1 MPDIYIL
8 RPYLKADGGTPL
20 GTCTITTN
28 WTKNSNNSY
37 YSQKVAMSGITTAN
51 HPMISCTSSSD
62 SAQYNRLI
70 AAEAYEGGITF
81 TATEP
86 TTKSL
91 TVNVINWTDKL
102 ILSNLFVNDFSLG
115 VELNNLQEKVTT
127 NTNNIKRLTGV
138 RKITLG
144 EDSWSFDSTNGY
156 YVQSVS
162 VSGILETDAPVLDI
176 ELSGNAAAMTALQK
190 EWAKV
195 LKAETYNGGI
205 KFYANA
211 ATTETLTVLVHGGG
225 Q

>member
-1 MPDIYIL
+1 MSDIYIL

-20 GTCTITTN
+20 GTCTITTT

-51 HPMISCTSSSD
+51 NPMISCSSSSD

-70 AAEAYEGGITF
+70 AAEAYDGGITF

-102 ILSNLFVNDFSLG
+102 ILSNLFVNDFNLG
-115 VELNNLQEKVTT
+115 VEIDTLSQKVTT
-127 NTNNIKRLTGV
+127 NTNNIQRLTGV

-144 EDSWSFDSTNGY
+144 TTWSADSTNGY
-156 YVQSVS
+156 YVQSVAA
-162 VSGILETDAPVLDI
+162 SGILETDAPVLDI
-176 ELSGNAAAMTALQK
+176 ELTGNAAAMTALQA
-190 EWAKV
+190 EWSKI

-205 KFYANA
+205 KFYAKT
-211 ATTETLTVLVHGGG
+211 ATTKTLTVLVHGGG

>member
-20 GTCTITTN
+20 GNCTITTN

-86 TTKSL
+86 TTKNL
-91 TVNVINWTDKL
+91 TVKVINWTDKL
-102 ILSNLFVNDFSLG
+102 ILSNLFVNDFNLG

-127 NTNNIKRLTGV
+127 NTNNIQRLTGV

-144 EDSWSFDSTNGY
+144 TSWSADSTNGY

-176 ELSGNAAAMTALQK
+176 ELSGNAAAMTALQG
-190 EWAKV
+190 EWGKI
-195 LKAETYNGGI
+195 LKAETYDGGI
-205 KFYANA
+205 KFYAKA
-211 ATTETLTVLVHGGG
+211 ATTKTLTVLVHGGG

>member
-20 GTCTITTN
+20 GNCTITTN

-51 HPMISCTSSSD
+51 HPMISCSSSSD

-70 AAEAYEGGITF
+70 PAEAYEGGITF

-91 TVNVINWTDKL
+91 TVKVINWTDKL
-102 ILSNLFVNDFSLG
+102 ILSNLFVNDFNLG

-127 NTNNIKRLTGV
+127 NTNNIQRLTGV

-144 EDSWSFDSTNGY
+144 TSWSADSTNGY

-162 VSGILETDAPVLDI
+162 VSGILKTDAPVLDI
-176 ELSGNAAAMTALQK
+176 ELSGNAADMTALQN
-190 EWAKV
+190 EWAKI
-195 LKAETYNGGI
+195 LKAETYDGGI
-205 KFYANA
+205 KFYAKA
-211 ATTETLTVLVHGGG
+211 ATTKTLTVLVHGGG

>member
-20 GTCTITTN
+20 GNCTITTN

-51 HPMISCTSSSD
+51 HPMISCSSSSD

-91 TVNVINWTDKL
+91 TVKVINWTDKL
-102 ILSNLFVNDFSLG
+102 ILSNLFVNDFNLG

-127 NTNNIKRLTGV
+127 NTNNIQRLTGV

-144 EDSWSFDSTNGY
+144 TSWSADSTNGY

-162 VSGILETDAPVLDI
+162 VSGILKTDAPVLDI
-176 ELSGNAAAMTALQK
+176 ELSGNAADMTALQN
-190 EWAKV
+190 EWAKI
-195 LKAETYNGGI
+195 LKAETYDGGI
-205 KFYANA
+205 KFYAKA
-211 ATTETLTVLVHGGG
+211 ATTKTLTVLVHGGG

>member
-20 GTCTITTN
+20 GNCTITTN

-51 HPMISCTSSSD
+51 HPMISCSSSSD

-91 TVNVINWTDKL
+91 TVKVINWTDKL
-102 ILSNLFVNDFSLG
+102 ILSNLFVNDFNLG

-127 NTNNIKRLTGV
+127 NTNNIQRLTGV

-144 EDSWSFDSTNGY
+144 TSWSADSTNGY

-176 ELSGNAAAMTALQK
+176 ELSGNAADMTALQN
-190 EWAKV
+190 EWAKI
-195 LKAETYNGGI
+195 LKAETYDGGI
-205 KFYANA
+205 KFYAKA
-211 ATTETLTVLVHGGG
+211 ATTKTLTVLVHGGG

>member
-1 MPDIYIL
+1 M
-8 RPYLKADGGTPL
+8 
-20 GTCTITTN
+20 
-28 WTKNSNNSY
+28 
-37 YSQKVAMSGITTAN
+37 
-51 HPMISCTSSSD
+51 
-62 SAQYNRLI
+62 
-70 AAEAYEGGITF
+70 
-81 TATEP
+81 
-86 TTKSL
+86 
-91 TVNVINWTDKL
+91 
-102 ILSNLFVNDFSLG
+102 FVNDFSLG

-144 EDSWSFDSTNGY
+144 KDSWSFDSTNGY

-176 ELSGNAAAMTALQK
+176 ELSGNADAMTALQK
-190 EWAKV
+190 EWTKI

-205 KFYANA
+205 KFYAKA

>member
-8 RPYLKADGGTPL
+8 RPYLKADGGVPL
-20 GTCTITTN
+20 GNCTITTN

-91 TVNVINWTDKL
+91 TVKVINWTDKL

-115 VELNNLQEKVTT
+115 VELNNLQEKITT
-127 NTNNIKRLTGV
+127 NTNNIQRLTGV

-144 EDSWSFDSTNGY
+144 TTWSADSTNGY

-176 ELSGNAAAMTALQK
+176 ELSGNAAAMTALQD
-190 EWAKV
+190 EWAKI

-205 KFYANA
+205 KFYAKD
-211 ATTETLTVLVHGGG
+211 ATTKTLTVLVHGGG

>member
-20 GTCTITTN
+20 GNCTITTN

-86 TTKSL
+86 TTKNL
-91 TVNVINWTDKL
+91 TVKVINWTDKL
-102 ILSNLFVNDFSLG
+102 ILSNLFVNDFNLS
-115 VELNNLQEKVTT
+115 VELNNLQEKITT
-127 NTNNIKRLTGV
+127 NTNNIQRLTGV

-144 EDSWSFDSTNGY
+144 TTWSADSTNGY
-156 YVQSVS
+156 YVQSVA

-176 ELSGNAAAMTALQK
+176 ELSGNAATMTALQG
-190 EWAKV
+190 EWGKI

-205 KFYANA
+205 KFYAKA
-211 ATTETLTVLVHGGG
+211 ATTKTLTVLVHGGG